1 MEILFFKYAH
11 VLCLVYWL
19 GGDLGTFIASRSVVN
34 PALSA
39 EARVVATK
47 ILLACDQGPRFAM
60 PLILPTGLQMAW
72 LMGILPVST
81 LVMGAVWG
89 VALIWL
95 AIIIALHFYHGAATK
110 LITRMDW
117 ILRISVCVVTITAGL
132 ASIIQLTPL
141 TADWAGYKLTL
152 FGCTVLMGL
161 IVRVKLKPFFPVY
174 GKLLSNQV
182 DAQVNATIRSAIN
195 GTVPFVATIWVLL
208 FVIAAF
214 GLHLLP

>member
-72 LMGILPVST
+72 LMGVLPVST
-81 LVMGAVWG
+81 LVMGAIWG
-89 VALIWL
+89 VALVWL
-95 AIIIALHFYHGAATK
+95 AIIIALHFYHGAATR

-141 TADWAGYKLTL
+141 TADSSATA
-152 FGCTVLMGL
+152 T
-161 IVRVKLKPFFPVY
+161 KLK
-174 GKLLSNQV
+174 
-182 DAQVNATIRSAIN
+182 RSLY
-195 GTVPFVATIWVLL
+195 VPKGSCLR
-208 FVIAAF
+208 IASMAVWASA
-214 GLHLLP
+214 